1 MESKQLI
8 QALQE
13 RGHRVTHVR
22 SKMIELFVKHHAPL
36 SAEELLKQIPDTHKT
51 TVYRELA
58 FLEEQNIVKKIE
70 FGDGIRRYELTELEH
85 HHHLVCVSCKKVT
98 DIHLEGDLDVE
109 EKKISRKTGFK
120 ILNHSLEFF
129 GMCPKC
135 K

>member
-8 QALQE
+8 QSLQE
-13 RGHRVTHVR
+13 RGYRVTQVR
-22 SKMIELFVKHHAPL
+22 STMIEIFVKHHAPL
-36 SAEELLKQIPDTHKT
+36 SAEELLKLIPDTHKT

-58 FLEEQNIVKKIE
+58 FLEEQNLVKKIE

-98 DIHLEGDLDVE
+98 DIHLEGDLDAE